1 MVPPILETRKLST
14 EKHQLAQKV
23 YLNLG
28 VQLLNL
34 DPELHLRLQGWV
46 LIWEMV
52 ELKDIK
58 TQLVS
63 YHHGSFE
70 M

>member
-46 LIWEMV
+46 
-52 ELKDIK
+52 
-58 TQLVS
+58 
-63 YHHGSFE
+63 
-70 M
+70 